1 MTYKKKSYHSIVV
14 PSKLAAATFLIE
26 AVCSRPSPP
35 FLSTHASFYSF
46 LCISSG
52 PDRAR
57 LEMRASWLLPSH
69 LLASSTLVP
78 GRLISASRDNS
89 LPGCQVLA
97 HLAFV
102 GLGDQ
107 VDRHKGDGGHNHD
120 VR

>member
-52 PDRAR
+52 PDGARLKMEGPVGSCLPIFWRAR
-57 LEMRASWLLPSH
+57 PWSPVA
-69 LLASSTLVP
+69 
-78 GRLISASRDNS
+78 
-89 LPGCQVLA
+89 
-97 HLAFV
+97 
-102 GLGDQ
+102 
-107 VDRHKGDGGHNHD
+107 
-120 VR
+120 